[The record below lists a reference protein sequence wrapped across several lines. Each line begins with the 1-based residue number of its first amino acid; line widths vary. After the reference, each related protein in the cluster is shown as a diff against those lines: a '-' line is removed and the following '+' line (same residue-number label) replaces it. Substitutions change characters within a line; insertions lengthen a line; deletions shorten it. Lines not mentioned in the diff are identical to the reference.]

1 MDSNQVELTIRPMD
15 RATYVPSG
23 TPFVEVARHLRIP
36 LNLPC
41 GGEGNC
47 GKCRLRVRHG
57 VAPPTE
63 ADRRHFTPAEL
74 AQGYRL
80 ACQLV
85 VNTPLV
91 VELESESLTTGHHQI
106 LTSAGQ
112 LRLRKETPPVEK
124 ALIST
129 DVPPGLA
136 AMDRLCLR
144 EGKGPASLN
153 GLRQLAAMVAK
164 GEPFTAV
171 TAEGALIAC
180 EPGDTTSVNYGVA
193 FDLGTTTLVASLVD
207 VTSGEEV
214 AVAARPNPQM
224 QFGDDVISRIQ
235 FACEHPDGLAQLERA
250 LREASQALVDEL
262 VAKSGL
268 QRRHIYQVTCAG
280 NTTMQHLFC
289 GLHPFPLGRYPFRP
303 ITLESITG
311 EAREIG
317 LELHPHSQLYVFP
330 AIGGFVGGDTV
341 AGILTSGL
349 LEVDTPALLVD
360 LGTNGE
366 IVVYDGKELHAAAT
380 AAGPAFEGARISSG
394 MRATR
399 GAIEQISWKPDRG
412 LQYRVIGHQRPAG
425 LCGSALLDLL
435 ALLLDS
441 GLVTPQGRMVLPEEI
456 PPSKDHP
463 TYRALCDR
471 ISCQEETVAFTVVPA
486 EATSTGRPIT
496 LTQRDV
502 RQLQLAIG
510 AIRAGIDILLSRL
523 GISPAQLQ
531 AVYLAGGFGNY
542 IRRRNAQRVGLL
554 PREVPTAKIRFCGN
568 TSLLGAKLALVSRE
582 IRRKAERLAKEV
594 HHVDLSR
601 DANFRWRFAEAMI
614 FPEAHGNPG
623 PEATIGPR
631 Q

>member
-1 MDSNQVELTIRPMD
+1 MDPDQVELTIHPLD
-15 RATYVPSG
+15 RATYVRLG

-47 GKCRLRVRHG
+47 GKCRVRVQQG

-63 ADRRHFTPAEL
+63 ADRRHFTPDEL

-85 VNTPLV
+85 LNAPLV
-91 VELESESLTTGHHQI
+91 VALEPESLTTGQYQI

-112 LRLRKETPPVEK
+112 VCLRRESPPVEK
-124 ALIST
+124 VLMT
-129 DVPPGLA
+129 CRVPEGVTA
-136 AMDRLCLR
+136 IDRLCLR
-144 EGKGPASLN
+144 DGGARPSLD
-153 GLRQLAAMVAK
+153 GLRELATMVAK
-164 GEPFTAV
+164 GEPFTAIL
-171 TAEGALIAC
+171 AEDALIGC
-180 EPGDTTSVNYGVA
+180 EPEDTTCMNYGVA

-207 VTSGEEV
+207 VTTGEEL

-235 FACEHPDGLAQLERA
+235 FACEHPQGLAQLESA
-250 LREASQALVDEL
+250 IREACRALVDDL
-262 VAKSGL
+262 VQQTGV
-268 QRRHIYQVTCAG
+268 RRDHIYQATCAG

-289 GLHPFPLGRYPFRP
+289 GLHPFTLGRYPFRP
-303 ITLESITG
+303 ITLESVRC
-311 EAREIG
+311 EARTVG
-317 LELHPHSQLYVFP
+317 LELHPRSQLYVFP

-349 LEVDTPALLVD
+349 LEGETPALLVD

-366 IVVYDGKELHAAAT
+366 IVVYDGGELYAAAT
-380 AAGPAFEGARISSG
+380 AAGPAFEGANIGAG
-394 MRATR
+394 MRASR
-399 GAIEQISWKPDRG
+399 GAIEQIWWDRDRG
-412 LQYRVIGHQRPAG
+412 LQYRVIGQQRPAG

-435 ALLLDS
+435 ALLLES
-441 GLVTPQGRMVLPEEI
+441 GLVTPQGRMVPPGEI
-456 PPSKDHP
+456 S
-463 TYRALCDR
+463 TSGDR
-471 ISCQEETVAFTVVPA
+471 SADQLLGNRIVFQDEAAAFMVVPA
-486 EATSTGRPIT
+486 DATSTGRPIIF
-496 LTQRDV
+496 TQRDV

-510 AIRAGIDILLSRL
+510 AIRAGTEILLSHL
-523 GISPAQLQ
+523 GISPSQLQ

-554 PREVPTAKIRFCGN
+554 PPGVPTAKIRFSGN

-582 IRRKAERLAKEV
+582 IRQKAEVVARRV

-601 DANFRWRFAEAMI
+601 DPNFRWRFAEAMI
-614 FPEAHGNPG
+614 FPEPPRSPGNNPNRG
-623 PEATIGPR
+623 H